1 MDVTSLQQIYQQHN
15 FKFNTAAVKKFI
27 ASCNPDVKDIIKK
40 ILDNTL
46 YVSFN
51 DFIRQLN
58 IMIDSYISSYQRL
71 HVNQAR
77 PVFIS
82 KNIHSKP
89 WLNNYVSEYLK
100 SKLSG
105 VKIIE
110 VDLSNID
117 RINFSIDDIIIFVDD
132 CLYSGASMGT
142 LVDMYRSIKDHVN
155 FYMLIPYGSLKAK
168 NYIQQRSNGIESISR
183 FDRQKSKR
191 QKTDSTN
198 LIFCDEMVTVE
209 TITDVLDIDELDLL
223 SNYYYGSLLNTD
235 LDSDLSL
242 IYFDH
247 NLADKNSVPA
257 IIYLG
262 VVANRKNQSYFQ
274 QYPLKYIA
282 DFEKISENLDIIPII
297 NNCDYYTKGV
307 SIDSPKCP
315 YPPHHDGFTDF
326 IGRLSVS
333 GGMKKGRRILKS
345 SRLYN

>member
-15 FKFNTAAVKKFI
+15 FEFNERAVKKFI
-27 ASCNPDVKDIIKK
+27 ASCNPDVRNIIKK

-58 IMIDSYISSYQRL
+58 KMIDSYISSYQRL
-71 HVNQAR
+71 PVYEER
-77 PVFIS
+77 PVYIS

-89 WLNNYVSEYLK
+89 WLNNYVSEYIN

-105 VKIIE
+105 VQIIE
-110 VDLSNID
+110 VDLNMID
-117 RINFSIDDIIIFVDD
+117 TIDFSSDDIIIFVDD

-142 LVDMYRSIKDHVN
+142 LVDMYRSIKNRVN

-168 NYIQQRSNGIESISR
+168 NYIQQRYNGIESIS
-183 FDRQKSKR
+183 RQKSKR

-198 LIFCDEMVTVE
+198 LIFCDKMVTIN
-209 TITDVLDIDELDLL
+209 TITDILDVEDLDLL
-223 SNYYYGSLLNTD
+223 SDYYYESLLNTH

-274 QYPLKYIA
+274 QHPLKYIA

-297 NNCDYYTKGV
+297 NNCDYYTRGV

-315 YPPHHDGFTDF
+315 YPPHQDGFTDF
-326 IGRLSVS
+326 IGKLSVS
-333 GGMKKGRRILKS
+333 GGMRKGKRILKS